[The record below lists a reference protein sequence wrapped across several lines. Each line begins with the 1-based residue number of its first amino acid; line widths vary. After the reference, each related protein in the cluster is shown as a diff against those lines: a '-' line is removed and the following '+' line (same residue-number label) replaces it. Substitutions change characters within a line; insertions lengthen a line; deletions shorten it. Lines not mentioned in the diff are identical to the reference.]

1 MRLGTAWVLV
11 QPLLG
16 LDAEEQICHPLFQ
29 GAVSDRSRAKHSP
42 WSSEVLFW
50 CADPW
55 ETGLCD
61 FCIQTAYPHYK
72 FNPTEACCS
81 LTRALSWGLFS
92 SVRGHWA
99 LLEMFLVLMT
109 WEEGELPL
117 ESSGWKPGMLQTSCP
132 TQDSPQSKE
141 VSSPHCQWCQGGET
155 LVWVSVLQI

>member
-1 MRLGTAWVLV
+1 MILLCGEVGHSLGLV
-11 QPLLG
+11 QPLLE
-16 LDAEEQICHPLFQ
+16 LDTEEQICHPLFQ

-50 CADPW
+50 CADPC

-61 FCIQTAYPHYK
+61 FCIQTAYQSYK
-72 FNPTEACCS
+72 FSPTEACSS

-109 WEEGELPL
+109 LRKGSYHWRLVGGNQGCCKSPVLHRAAPRAKNRPAPTASGAEAEKPL
-117 ESSGWKPGMLQTSCP
+117 SG
-132 TQDSPQSKE
+132 
-141 VSSPHCQWCQGGET
+141 
-155 LVWVSVLQI
+155 